1 MPTGGVYRSI
11 RSPCFQWGFFHE
23 VLQRAE
29 YVEAYV
35 MEPMAKQMMD
45 EDPQL
50 RQALE
55 EKLKEDPE
63 FAADPRA
70 RL

>member
-1 MPTGGVYRSI
+1 
-11 RSPCFQWGFFHE
+11 
-23 VLQRAE
+23 
-29 YVEAYV
+29 